1 MYTWK
6 RYSRGTRPKLKRN
19 RRVHGISFE
28 TATEI
33 FTDPFII
40 ANQDISD
47 PGEQRWHA
55 IGMSGALT
63 LLLVVFVERSTSEV
77 EIIRI
82 ISARKATRYEKS
94 IYEDQFS

>member
-1 MYTWK
+1 METIFTWDPAK
-6 RYSRGTRPKLKRN
+6 AERN

-40 ANQDISD
+40 AGQDISD
-47 PGEQRWHA
+47 QGEQRWHDR
-55 IGMSGALT
+55 GMSGAVM
-63 LLLVVFVERSTSEV
+63 LLLVVFVERSSSEV

-82 ISARKATRYEKS
+82 ISARKATRYEQS
-94 IYEDQFS
+94 IYKEQFS

>member
-1 MYTWK
+1 VL
-6 RYSRGTRPKLKRN
+6 RSCR
-19 RRVHGISFE
+19 HD
-28 TATEI
+28 EI

-40 ANQDISD
+40 ASQDQDISD
-47 PGEQRWHA
+47 QGEQRWHA

-63 LLLVVFVERSTSEV
+63 LLVVVFVERSISEV